1 VKADLYK
8 LDGTK
13 ELGVV
18 ELPAHIFEIEP
29 NDQAIY
35 LDVKALQTNAR
46 QGNAASKNR
55 ALVHGGGKK
64 PWKQKGRGVAR
75 AGTTRSP
82 LWKGGGKIFGPQP
95 HDYFLKVNKKVKTL
109 ARKSVY
115 TYKARENAVF
125 VIEDIQLSEAKTREF
140 FSLLKKWEIEKKKI
154 TLLLSNAREDV
165 LRSSSN
171 LPNVGVCLAKD
182 ASTYDL
188 LDNEILLL
196 EKSALEKLLEVF
208 KA

>member
-1 VKADLYK
+1 MKADLYK

>member
-13 ELGVV
+13 EVGAV
-18 ELPAHIFEIEP
+18 ELPAHIFGIEP
-29 NDQAIY
+29 NDHAIY
-35 LDVKALQTNAR
+35 LDIKALQTNSR

-55 ALVHGGGKK
+55 ALVNGGGKK

-95 HDYFLKVNKKVKTL
+95 HDYFLKVNKKIKAL

-115 TYKARENAVF
+115 SYKARENAVF
-125 VIEDIQLSEAKTREF
+125 VIEDIQLSEAKTREL

-154 TLLLSNAREDV
+154 TLLLSSNHQDV
-165 LRSSSN
+165 LRSSRN
-171 LPNVGVCLAKD
+171 LPNVGVCLAQN

-188 LDNEILLL
+188 LDNEVLLL
-196 EKSALEKLLEVF
+196 EKSALGKLQEVF
-208 KA
+208 KS